1 MIHSSGEAGSLR
13 EAQMSSI
20 PSLVPRDRYAA
31 LERCI
36 YLNQASLGLI
46 PTPTIAAME
55 TFLKETA
62 QYGNLYLSD
71 DQEAAILESVR
82 SAGAEVLGTSS
93 DAVAVVA
100 GASEGLGQ
108 VTALLEPEHGTVLLV
123 ETDFPS
129 VTYPWLAVAE
139 RRGISL
145 RFVADRADRDLTQDL
160 VEAIDSATAV
170 VAFSVVQFAT
180 GTRVDAGRVAERA
193 HDVGARVV
201 VDATQ
206 LAGAGVV
213 DTIGWGADALVTSGY
228 KWLSSHGGAAL
239 LALAPDLVT
248 RLPGFVGWMGALRPF
263 DLDPLSLRLAD
274 DARRFELSTMSY
286 VSAIGLE
293 TSIASLSS
301 LGFERIDEH
310 ARRLATHLV
319 DPVAG
324 LGWRPFR
331 PLSDPSAASH
341 IVSLRHADHD
351 PGVTADRLASE
362 SRIVCGVRAGGLR
375 ISLHA
380 YNDGDDVERLVEAL
394 SRL

>member
-1 MIHSSGEAGSLR
+1 
-13 EAQMSSI
+13 MSSI

-129 VTYPWLAVAE
+129 VTYPWLAAAE

>member
-1 MIHSSGEAGSLR
+1 
-13 EAQMSSI
+13 MSSI
-20 PSLVPRDRYAA
+20 PSLVRRDRYAA
-31 LERCI
+31 LERCT

-46 PTPTIAAME
+46 PESTIDAME
-55 TFLKETA
+55 SFLRQTA
-62 QYGNLYLSD
+62 QFGNLYLSD
-71 DQEAAILESVR
+71 DQEAAILDGVR

-93 DAVAVVA
+93 SAVAVVA

-129 VTYPWLAVAE
+129 VTYPWLAAAE

-160 VEAIDSATAV
+160 VEAIDSATTV

>member
-1 MIHSSGEAGSLR
+1 
-13 EAQMSSI
+13 
-20 PSLVPRDRYAA
+20 
-31 LERCI
+31 
-36 YLNQASLGLI
+36 
-46 PTPTIAAME
+46 
-55 TFLKETA
+55 
-62 QYGNLYLSD
+62 
-71 DQEAAILESVR
+71 
-82 SAGAEVLGTSS
+82 
-93 DAVAVVA
+93 
-100 GASEGLGQ
+100 
-108 VTALLEPEHGTVLLV
+108 
-123 ETDFPS
+123 
-129 VTYPWLAVAE
+129 
-139 RRGISL
+139 
-145 RFVADRADRDLTQDL
+145 
-160 VEAIDSATAV
+160 
-170 VAFSVVQFAT
+170 
-180 GTRVDAGRVAERA
+180 
-193 HDVGARVV
+193 
-201 VDATQ
+201 
-206 LAGAGVV
+206 
-213 DTIGWGADALVTSGY
+213 VTSGY